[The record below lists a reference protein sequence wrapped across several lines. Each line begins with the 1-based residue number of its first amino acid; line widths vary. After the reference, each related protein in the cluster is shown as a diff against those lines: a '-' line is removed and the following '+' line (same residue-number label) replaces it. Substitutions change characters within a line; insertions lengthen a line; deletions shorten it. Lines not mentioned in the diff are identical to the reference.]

1 MNSILRTAILLCC
14 MLPLVA
20 AGPAKDDDQHD
31 TAPSGHQGDAEP
43 DTSAEPAEAE
53 PQAEAPAAQIPIVE
67 IPMSDTLRF
76 IIQPTILGL
85 VPPRGP
91 AGYGE
96 VFVRI
101 VKEDF
106 GSISV
111 HYEIKEEVPQQDDDE
126 SDSVPGNDN
135 RTRIRRGEITATGV
149 RRSHSILP
157 PLYWGD
163 GDLHTNSSLLWLSKA
178 SYDGLAQQG
187 SCPLNLQDCGP
198 VDSAAAGELKSA
210 VAELLKQAGLDDS
223 AGFTL
228 DKVDAALYP
237 CVVNGARVRLKA
249 LHARDSLGLA
259 EYWVLDDEKNPLLLK
274 LTYTLGDAGEQG
286 DMSFIQKGGGY
297 AVTSI
302 DFSPGWDK
310 EHKH

>member
-1 MNSILRTAILLCC
+1 MNLILRTALLLCC
-14 MLPLVA
+14 MLPLIA
-20 AGPAKDDDQHD
+20 AAPAKDDAQHD
-31 TAPSGHQGDAEP
+31 TAPSGREGDADL

-53 PQAEAPAAQIPIVE
+53 PQAEPPAGQIPIVE

-101 VKEDF
+101 LKKDF
-106 GSISV
+106 GSIAV
-111 HYEIKEEVPQQDDDE
+111 HYEIKEEISQPDDDE
-126 SDSVPGNDN
+126 TESLPGDEN
-135 RTRIRRGEITATGV
+135 RTRIRRGEITATGI
-149 RRSHSILP
+149 RKSHSILP

-163 GDLHTNSSLLWLSKA
+163 GDLHTDSSLLWLSKT

-187 SCPLNLQDCGP
+187 SCPLDVLDCGP
-198 VDSAAAGELKSA
+198 VDSDAAGELKSA

-223 AGFTL
+223 AAFTL
-228 DKVDAALYP
+228 EKEDAALYP
-237 CVVNGARVRLKA
+237 CVVNGERVRLKA

-259 EYWVLDDEKNPLLLK
+259 EYWVLDDAKNPLLLK

-302 DFSPGWDK
+302 DFSPGWDR